1 MQLINVKR
9 ATGKTELVI
18 KRHLETG
25 YPIITRDSKSKK
37 LIEHRISSITGVK
50 TIKPN
55 SVMTY
60 KEFMD
65 TNGTGKCRDIKS
77 EYEAVII
84 DDLEFFINDII
95 ETALRSK
102 VDIATMTLNC
112 NDYIEL
118 SDNSSAK
125 IAIDIDTANLIV

>member
-1 MQLINVKR
+1 MKLINVKR
-9 ATGKTELVI
+9 ATGKTELAI

-25 YPIITRDSKSKK
+25 YPIITRDFESKK
-37 LIEHRISSITGVK
+37 LIERRISSLTGVK
-50 TIKPN
+50 NIKPN

-65 TNGTGKCRDIKS
+65 IDRTGARRGIRS

-84 DDLEFFINDII
+84 DDLEFFINDMV

-102 VDIATMTLNC
+102 VDIATMSLNC
-112 NDYIEL
+112 KDSIEL
-118 SDNSSAK
+118 PAK
-125 IAIDIDTANLIV
+125 STVNTNTANLMV

>member
-1 MQLINVKR
+1 MKLINVKR
-9 ATGKTELVI
+9 ATGKTELAI

-25 YPIITRDSKSKK
+25 YPIITRDFESKK
-37 LIEHRISSITGVK
+37 LIERRISILTGE

-65 TNGTGKCRDIKS
+65 IDRTGARRGIRS

-84 DDLEFFINDII
+84 DDLEFFIDDII

-102 VDIATMTLNC
+102 VDIATMSLNC
-112 NDYIEL
+112 NDSIEL
-118 SDNSSAK
+118 PAK
-125 IAIDIDTANLIV
+125 STVNTNTANLMV

>member
-1 MQLINVKR
+1 MKLINVKR
-9 ATGKTELVI
+9 ATGKTELAI

-25 YPIITRDSKSKK
+25 YPIITRDFESKK
-37 LIEHRISSITGVK
+37 LIEHRISSLTGVK

-65 TNGTGKCRDIKS
+65 IDRTGARRGIRA

-84 DDLEFFINDII
+84 DDLEFFINDIV

-102 VDIATMTLNC
+102 VDIATMSLNC
-112 NDYIEL
+112 KDSIEL
-118 SDNSSAK
+118 PAK
-125 IAIDIDTANLIV
+125 STVNTNTANLIV

>member
-1 MQLINVKR
+1 MKLINVKR

-25 YPIITRDSKSKK
+25 YPIITRDFASKK
-37 LIEHRISSITGVK
+37 LIESRISILTGE

-65 TNGTGKCRDIKS
+65 MDRTGARRGIRS

-84 DDLEFFINDII
+84 DDLEFFINDMV

-102 VDIATMTLNC
+102 VDIATMTINC
-112 NDYIEL
+112 NDSIEL
-118 SDNSSAK
+118 PAK
-125 IAIDIDTANLIV
+125 STVNTDTANLMV

>member
-1 MQLINVKR
+1 MKLINVKR

-25 YPIITRDSKSKK
+25 YPIITRDFASKK
-37 LIEHRISSITGVK
+37 LIESRISILTGE

-65 TNGTGKCRDIKS
+65 TDRTGVRRGIRS

-84 DDLEFFINDII
+84 DDLEFFINDMV

-102 VDIATMTLNC
+102 VDIATMTINC
-112 NDYIEL
+112 NDSIEL
-118 SDNSSAK
+118 PAK
-125 IAIDIDTANLIV
+125 STVNTDTANLMV

>member
-1 MQLINVKR
+1 MKLINVKR
-9 ATGKTELVI
+9 ATGKTELAI

-25 YPIITRDSKSKK
+25 YPIITRDFESKK
-37 LIEHRISSITGVK
+37 LIESRISILTGE

-65 TNGTGKCRDIKS
+65 IDRTGARRGIRS

-84 DDLEFFINDII
+84 DDLEFFIDDII

-102 VDIATMTLNC
+102 VDIATMSLNC
-112 NDYIEL
+112 NDSIEL
-118 SDNSSAK
+118 PAK
-125 IAIDIDTANLIV
+125 STVNTNTANLMV

>member
-1 MQLINVKR
+1 MKLINVKR

-25 YPIITRDSKSKK
+25 YPIITRDFASKR
-37 LIEHRISSITGVK
+37 LIEHRISSMTGVK

-55 SVMTY
+55 SVITY

-65 TNGTGKCRDIKS
+65 VDKTGAGRGIRS
-77 EYEAVII
+77 NYEAVII

-95 ETALRSK
+95 ESALKVK
-102 VDIATMTLNC
+102 VDIATMSLDC
-112 NDYIEL
+112 KDSIEL
-118 SDNSSAK
+118 PSESTVNTS
-125 IAIDIDTANLIV
+125 TANLIV

>member
-1 MQLINVKR
+1 MKLINVKR

-25 YPIITRDSKSKK
+25 YPIITRDFASKK
-37 LIEHRISSITGVK
+37 LIESRISILTGE

-65 TNGTGKCRDIKS
+65 ADRTGARRGIRS

-84 DDLEFFINDII
+84 DDLEFLINDIV

-102 VDIATMTLNC
+102 VDIATMSLNC
-112 NDYIEL
+112 NDSIEL
-118 SDNSSAK
+118 PAK
-125 IAIDIDTANLIV
+125 STVNTNTANLMV

>member
-1 MQLINVKR
+1 MKLINVKR

-18 KRHLETG
+18 KRYLETG
-25 YPIITRDSKSKK
+25 YPIITRDFASKK
-37 LIEHRISSITGVK
+37 LIEHRISNLTGVK

-60 KEFMD
+60 KEFMNVD
-65 TNGTGKCRDIKS
+65 NTGIGRGIKS

-84 DDLEFFINDII
+84 DDLEFFINDIV

-102 VDIATMTLNC
+102 VDIATMSLDC
-112 NDYIEL
+112 NDSIEL
-118 SDNSSAK
+118 SAESTVNTN
-125 IAIDIDTANLIV
+125 TANLMV

>member
-1 MQLINVKR
+1 MKLINVKR

-25 YPIITRDSKSKK
+25 YPIITRDFASKR
-37 LIEHRISSITGVK
+37 LIEHRISSMTGVK

-65 TNGTGKCRDIKS
+65 VDRTGACRGIRS

-84 DDLEFFINDII
+84 DDLEFFINDIV
-95 ETALRSK
+95 EAALRSK
-102 VDIATMTLNC
+102 VDIATMSLNC
-112 NDYIEL
+112 NDSIEL
-118 SDNSSAK
+118 SAESTVNTN
-125 IAIDIDTANLIV
+125 TANLMV

>member
-1 MQLINVKR
+1 MKLINVKR

-25 YPIITRDSKSKK
+25 YPIITRDLASKR
-37 LIEHRISSITGVK
+37 LIEHRISSMTGVK

-55 SVMTY
+55 SVITY
-60 KEFMD
+60 REFMD
-65 TNGTGKCRDIKS
+65 VDKTGSGRGIRTN
-77 EYEAVII
+77 YEAVII

-102 VDIATMTLNC
+102 VDIATMSLDC
-112 NDYIEL
+112 KDSIEL
-118 SDNSSAK
+118 HVESTVNTS
-125 IAIDIDTANLIV
+125 TANLIV

>member
-1 MQLINVKR
+1 MKLINVKR

-25 YPIITRDSKSKK
+25 YPIITRSFASKK
-37 LIEHRISSITGVK
+37 LIERRISSITGVK
-50 TIKPN
+50 IINPN

-65 TNGTGKCRDIKS
+65 INGTCTSRGIKS

-84 DDLEFFINDII
+84 DDLEFFINDIV

-102 VDIATMTLNC
+102 VDIATMSLNC
-112 NDYIEL
+112 NDSIEL
-118 SDNSSAK
+118 SAESTVNTN
-125 IAIDIDTANLIV
+125 TANLMV

>member
-1 MQLINVKR
+1 MKLINVKR

-25 YPIITRDSKSKK
+25 YPIITRDFESKK
-37 LIEHRISSITGVK
+37 LIEHRISSLTGVK
-50 TIKPN
+50 NIKPN

-65 TNGTGKCRDIKS
+65 INRTGACRGTRS

-84 DDLEFFINDII
+84 DDLEFFINDIV

>member
-1 MQLINVKR
+1 MKLITVKR

-25 YPIITRDSKSKK
+25 YPIITRDFASKK
-37 LIEHRISSITGVK
+37 LIENRISILTGVK
-50 TIKPN
+50 NIKPN

-65 TNGTGKCRDIKS
+65 MDRTGARRGIRS

-84 DDLEFFINDII
+84 DDLEFFINDIV

-102 VDIATMTLNC
+102 VDIATMRLDC
-112 NDYIEL
+112 KDSIEL
-118 SDNSSAK
+118 SAESTVNT
-125 IAIDIDTANLIV
+125 DTANLIVSNI